1 MHINKT
7 WRALAA
13 GFCGSAAHSF
23 LMLLKSWLGLLPNF
37 QPYEALQQTLSKLIG
52 SDVHPAVP
60 WALSF
65 FNGATV
71 LGYLF
76 GRIYPLLPGQSGI
89 AKGFVFGLLGWIV
102 MGLLFFPALGLG
114 LFATQVGLG
123 ATPAFFSLLMLLTYS
138 IVLGIA
144 YSALGQKE
152 AGQP

>member
-1 MHINKT
+1 
-7 WRALAA
+7 
-13 GFCGSAAHSF
+13 
-23 LMLLKSWLGLLPNF
+23 MLLKSWLGLLPNF
-37 QPYEALQQTLSKLIG
+37 QPYNALQQTLSKLIG

-65 FNGATV
+65 LNGATV

-76 GRIYPLLPGQSGI
+76 GRIYPLLPGQSGVV
-89 AKGFVFGLLGWIV
+89 KGFVFGLLGWIV

-123 ATPAFFSLLMLLTYS
+123 ATPVFFSLLMLLTYS

-152 AGQP
+152 VREP